1 MSKPILFLIAIF
13 CSAIAFSQN
22 VININE
28 TELNEDIE
36 NVLMKKLD
44 TDSNSTSFLIW
55 VKKEVP
61 SHKHATHSELIYVVE
76 GQGIITVNGS
86 KSNIGTGDY
95 FRIPQNTFHSL
106 EVLSKK
112 PIKVLSIQSPEFFG
126 DDRILENELKK

>member
-1 MSKPILFLIAIF
+1 MIT
-13 CSAIAFSQN
+13 FSQN

-61 SHKHATHSELIYVVE
+61 SHKHSTHSELIYVVE

-86 KSNIGTGDY
+86 KTNIGTGDY